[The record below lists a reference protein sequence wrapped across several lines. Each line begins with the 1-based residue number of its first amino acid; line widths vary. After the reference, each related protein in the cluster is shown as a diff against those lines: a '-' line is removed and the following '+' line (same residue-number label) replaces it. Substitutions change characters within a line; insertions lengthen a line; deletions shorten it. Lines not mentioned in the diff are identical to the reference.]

1 MAGLIQEPS
10 GCGPGIPRP
19 ADTPQE
25 GVRSVRA
32 SKSEHEQILGLRYL
46 VSLLRI
52 ALKADVVDW
61 PEVAR
66 TFQKGADVAGVLS
79 HHYRGRDRAATGQ
92 EGAFAGEVQSD
103 SHAAHAA
110 QGGGR

>member
-1 MAGLIQEPS
+1 MTS
-10 GCGPGIPRP
+10 GCGPGISRP

-46 VSLLRI
+46 VSSLRV

-61 PEVAR
+61 LEVTR

-79 HHYRGRDRAATGQ
+79 HHYRKGDRAATGNL
-92 EGAFAGEVQSD
+92 GALVEILGTDHACNLAQQRAREAGN
-103 SHAAHAA
+103 
-110 QGGGR
+110 G

>member
-1 MAGLIQEPS
+1 MSGLIQEPS
-10 GCGPGIPRP
+10 GCGPGISRP

-46 VSLLRI
+46 VSSLRV

-66 TFQKGADVAGVLS
+66 TFQKGADVSGVLS
-79 HHYRGRDRAATGQ
+79 HHYHKGDRAVVGQ
-92 EGAFAGEVQSD
+92 RGLMA
-103 SHAAHAA
+103 
-110 QGGGR
+110 RNIK